1 MPRGFTYFIG
11 LRYLGAKKQ
20 GFISIISFISIA
32 GIALGVIALI
42 VVISVMNGFHEDIR
56 NRIIGTN
63 AHVIALPGDVK
74 AGMKDYKNIAKEI
87 EKIDHVIA
95 VAPYFMGQ
103 VMLKFSDKVD
113 GILLWGVE
121 PESISKVN
129 KLSKNIIRGDINSI
143 TKDLPENQKGII
155 IGKELSLSTGAD
167 LGDEVVVISPIFKK
181 TPAGPM
187 PKMIKMKIVG
197 IFEAGMYDY
206 DSTFT
211 YVSLN
216 TAQELF
222 EKEDVVTGIAVKVD
236 NIENASYVASE
247 IHRKFKY
254 IWARDWMSM
263 NKNLF
268 TALKIEKIAMFI
280 ILVLIVLVAAFN
292 IASTLIMVVMRKTKE
307 IGILKSIGANNRDI
321 MNIFIIQGVATG
333 VIGAIVGFI
342 IGIGICLYLQAYPI
356 SMPGGGSVYYI
367 DKLAVTIKWQ
377 EVIIIPI
384 VAIFISFISTLYPA
398 FHASKLDPVEAIR
411 YE

>member
-1 MPRGFTYFIG
+1 MPRRFTYFIG

-32 GIALGVIALI
+32 GIALGVTALI

-63 AHVIALPGDVK
+63 AHVIALPGNTRE
-74 AGMKDYKNIAKEI
+74 GIKDYNDIIKKI
-87 EKIDHVIA
+87 EKIEHVVA
-95 VAPYFMGQ
+95 AAPYYMGQ
-103 VMLKFSDKVD
+103 VMLKYSDKVD
-113 GILLWGVE
+113 GILLWGVI

-129 KLSKNIIRGDINSI
+129 KLSKNIIKGDIDSI
-143 TKDLPENQKGII
+143 IKELPDNEKGII
-155 IGKELSLSTGAD
+155 IGKELSQTTGAD
-167 LGDEVVVISPIFKK
+167 IGDDVVIISPVFKK

-187 PKMIKMKIVG
+187 PKMMKMKIVG

-211 YVSLN
+211 YVSLK

-222 EKEDVVTGIAVKVD
+222 EKDDIITGIAIKTD
-236 NIENASYVASE
+236 RIENATYVASE
-247 IHRKFKY
+247 IHRRFKN

-268 TALKIEKIAMFI
+268 AALKIEKIAMFI

-307 IGILKSIGANNRDI
+307 IGVLKSIGANNRDI
-321 MNIFIIQGVATG
+321 MNIFIIQGVTTG
-333 VIGAIVGFI
+333 IIGSIIGFI
-342 IGIGICLYLQAYPI
+342 IGIGICFYLQAFPI

-367 DKLAVTIKWQ
+367 DKLAVAIKWQ

-384 VAIFISFISTLYPA
+384 VAVVISFLSTLYPA
-398 FHASKLDPVEAIR
+398 FQASRLDPVEAIR